1 MRSWQ
6 AVQWQR
12 ETSSTLP
19 LFFILQG
26 HPASFTWTSPTSVSL
41 FLLLNFPFLQ
51 VSFLWC
57 SVFGCEVCTPF
68 PLFYSFL
75 LCANWIRLLGLI
87 SNALSRPFFSLGPIP
102 TYPFLFAFPFF
113 ANATPCHFHPPSLIL
128 TSTPPPFLSPSAL
141 PIAFCHFPGKGAL
154 CFSCLSI
161 SALGTQFWAVGPVC
175 AEGKLCLSKR
185 VPTPAPGTTKEAF
198 FARQWL
204 SLTPGPR
211 PLEGMSGFPR
221 WHTETAIRG
230 RKPGAGASWES
241 CQGRGGWDKEGMRQ
255 CFVFETHCCAYTYT
269 NSQKDTFILLHAQ
282 IGACMYVAGFSY
294 CWLFKFSA
302 NILGISC

>member
-1 MRSWQ
+1 M
-6 AVQWQR
+6 
-12 ETSSTLP
+12 
-19 LFFILQG
+19 
-26 HPASFTWTSPTSVSL
+26 
-41 FLLLNFPFLQ
+41 
-51 VSFLWC
+51 
-57 SVFGCEVCTPF
+57 
-68 PLFYSFL
+68 
-75 LCANWIRLLGLI
+75 
-87 SNALSRPFFSLGPIP
+87 
-102 TYPFLFAFPFF
+102 
-113 ANATPCHFHPPSLIL
+113 
-128 TSTPPPFLSPSAL
+128 
-141 PIAFCHFPGKGAL
+141 
-154 CFSCLSI
+154 
-161 SALGTQFWAVGPVC
+161 C

-302 NILGISC
+302 NILRISC